1 MTLSPSMTLGR
12 RLRDRIFQQQ
22 AEWVS
27 LLEAM
32 VKAESPST
40 DPTAQGAIWSIVGE
54 SLRACGYRL
63 HPRPGKQTGGYL
75 LAIPHDRRSSQAN
88 QLILGH
94 CDTVWPLGT
103 LKQMPFRHRGNKIR
117 GPGSYDMKAGLVQ
130 LIFALKA
137 LRAEE
142 ISPDL
147 APLILI
153 NSDEEIGSPEST
165 PAIRRL
171 AQITDRAYVL
181 EPSLGETG
189 KIKTQRKGVGKF
201 TIQIG
206 GKAAHAGLEPEKGAS
221 AILELS
227 FVIQKLFA
235 LNDPARGITVNVG
248 TIDGG
253 LRSNVVAPASQA
265 IVDVRVLRME
275 DARMIEQKIYDLQP
289 TTPGTQLTVSGHI
302 GRPPLEKT
310 PQNQA
315 LWQQAK
321 AVAAED
327 GLKLEA
333 AIAGGGSDGN
343 TTSLYIPTLDGLGA
357 VGDAAH
363 APEEFIWLDE
373 TLERTAL
380 LARLLLLPAMKVHE
394 PRSVASKAL
403 ESKTAVPLTH

>member
-1 MTLSPSMTLGR
+1 VTAFLSTTLGR
-12 RLRDRIFQQQ
+12 RLRDRIFRRR
-22 AEWVS
+22 AEWID

-32 VKAESPST
+32 VRAESPST
-40 DPTAQGAIWSIVGE
+40 DPAAQGAIWSILGDA
-54 SLRACGYRL
+54 LLACGYRL
-63 HPRPGKQTGGYL
+63 RYRQGKQTGGYL
-75 LAIPHDRRSSQAN
+75 LAVPRDRRPDQAN

-103 LKQMPFRHRGNKIR
+103 LDRMPFRHQGNKIR

-130 LIFALKA
+130 LIFALQA

-142 ISPDL
+142 IHPAL
-147 APLILI
+147 APLVLI

-165 PAIRRL
+165 AAIRRL
-171 AQITDRAYVL
+171 AQIGDRAFVL
-181 EPSLGETG
+181 EPSFGEAG

-201 TIQIG
+201 TIEIE

-227 FVIQKLFA
+227 FVIQQLFA

-253 LRSNVVAPASQA
+253 LRSNVVAPASRA
-265 IVDVRVLRME
+265 IADVRALRAE
-275 DARMIEQKIYDLQP
+275 DALAIERQIYALQP
-289 TTPGTQLTVSGHI
+289 TTPGTKLIVSGHF
-302 GRPPLEKT
+302 GRLPLEKT
-310 PQNQA
+310 PQNQD
-315 LWQQAK
+315 LWRQAR

-327 GLKLEA
+327 GLLLEE

-363 APEEFIWLDE
+363 APEEFIWLDA

-380 LARLLLLPAMKVHE
+380 LARLLLLPA
-394 PRSVASKAL
+394 SKADR
-403 ESKTAVPLTH
+403 SRTRAAGD